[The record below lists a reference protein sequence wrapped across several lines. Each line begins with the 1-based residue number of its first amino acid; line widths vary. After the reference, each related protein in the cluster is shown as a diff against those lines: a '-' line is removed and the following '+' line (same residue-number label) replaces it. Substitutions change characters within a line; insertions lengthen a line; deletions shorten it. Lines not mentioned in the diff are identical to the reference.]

1 MAQRSIIR
9 VLVAAAL
16 LCISAG
22 CGNRESRGPGG
33 AGGEGTSGAERG
45 ARRLVLLNNGNSP
58 FWDACRLGL
67 QEAARDFKLNAAN
80 LAVVMEVNDGT
91 VQGQIDRLRQFSNMR
106 DIAGVA
112 ISALDADN
120 AAVAEEMRKLRARGV
135 QVICVDADVDRSRF
149 RDARSYYIGTD
160 NLSAGRE
167 LGVAAR
173 RLLEARG
180 SRGSYVQFVGRT
192 GSHNAIER
200 MGGFKEAAGAAYIE
214 ADRMADDTDR
224 TRARENVRNAIR
236 NHPDLV
242 ALVGIWS
249 YNAPAIVDVVRQ
261 EQRREKF
268 VIATFDAEPIA
279 VTQMGQGD
287 IDVMVVQNPYEMG
300 YQGVRLLRA
309 LINGDRGEVRAMFP
323 KEAEPGGDLYD
334 TGLKLVVPDGASLL
348 KREMF
353 GARTQFMTLTEFK
366 RWLQERGLTGS

>member
-16 LCISAG
+16 FCISAG

-67 QEAARDFKLNAAN
+67 QEAARDLKLSAAN

-106 DIAGVA
+106 DVAGVA

-167 LGVAAR
+167 LGAAAR

-200 MGGFKEAAGAAYIE
+200 MGGFKEAAGAAYTE

-261 EQRREKF
+261 EHWREKL

-279 VTQMGQGD
+279 VTQMAQGD

-309 LINGDRGEVRAMFP
+309 LIAGDRSEVQKMFP

-334 TGLKLVVPDGASLL
+334 TGLKLVVPDGESLL

-353 GARTQFMTLTEFK
+353 GARTQFMTLTEFR

>member
-1 MAQRSIIR
+1 MAHGSIIR

-16 LCISAG
+16 LWISAA
-22 CGNRESRGPGG
+22 CGTREGRGPGG
-33 AGGEGTSGAERG
+33 AAGEATSGSERG

-67 QEAARDFKLNAAN
+67 QEAARDLKLSAAN

-106 DIAGVA
+106 DVAGVA

-167 LGVAAR
+167 LGAAAR

-200 MGGFKEAAGAAYIE
+200 MGGFKEAAGAAYTE

-261 EQRREKF
+261 EHWREKL

-279 VTQMGQGD
+279 VTQMAQGD

-309 LINGDRGEVRAMFP
+309 LIAGDRGEVHAMFP

-334 TGLKLVVPDGASLL
+334 TGLKLVVPDGESLL